1 MRVTL
6 VSKACVVGAYQ
17 SKLEAIAAAD
27 DVELTVVVPPY
38 WREGGRVLPL
48 ARDHVRG
55 YELVVAPMALN
66 GHFHAHFYPS
76 LPAILRRSRPDLVH
90 MDEEPYNLATYLAL
104 RAADRVGA
112 RTLFFTWQNLLRR
125 YPPPFSWFEGD
136 VYRRSAGAIAGNAE
150 ALSVL
155 GEKGFQGPVRVI
167 PQFGIDP
174 ELFAPAEQPHNDV
187 FTIGYAGRLVEEK
200 GVYTL
205 LDAAHA
211 LGGEWRLLFCGDGPL
226 RSALS
231 AKAATLG
238 VGDRVQFRGY
248 IPSSQMPT
256 VYRQMDVLVL
266 PSHTRPNW
274 KEQFGR
280 ALVEA
285 MACGVVVVGSDSG
298 EIPNV
303 IALGPTP
310 DAGLVVP
317 EGDAH
322 ELAAALS
329 RLRDDPA
336 LRQMLAERGRQR
348 VLERFTQAHIAAET
362 VAFYRLLCGDHR
374 PPHQ

>member
-6 VSKACVVGAYQ
+6 ISKACIVGAYQ
-17 SKLEAIAAAD
+17 TKLEAIAASD
-27 DVELTVVVPPY
+27 DVELTVVVPSS
-38 WREGGRVLPL
+38 WREGGRVIPL
-48 ARDHVRG
+48 ERDHVRG

-112 RTLFFTWQNLLRR
+112 RALFFTWQNLLRR
-125 YPPPFSWFEGD
+125 YPPPFSWFERD

-150 ALSVL
+150 AQNVL
-155 GEKGFQGPVRVI
+155 VAKGLTRSTRVI

-174 ELFAPAEQPHNDV
+174 ELFAPAAEQAREDT

-200 GVYTL
+200 GVHIL

-211 LGGEWRLLFCGDGPL
+211 LGGEWRLLLYGEGPQKE
-226 RSALS
+226 ALS
-231 AKAATLG
+231 ARAAALG
-238 VGDRVQFRGY
+238 VSDRVQFRGHA
-248 IPSSQMPT
+248 PSRQMPD

-266 PSHTRPNW
+266 PSLTRPNW

-280 ALVEA
+280 VLVEA

-303 IALGPTP
+303 IASGPAP

-317 EGDAH
+317 EGDANA
-322 ELAAALS
+322 LTAALS
-329 RLRDDPA
+329 RLRDDPS
-336 LRQMLAERGRQR
+336 LRQMLGEQGRR
-348 VLERFTQAHIAAET
+348 RALERYTQARIAAET
-362 VAFYRLLCGDHR
+362 VAFYRQLCGASGS
-374 PPHQ
+374 